1 MAALGPEQAPKRG
14 GMSPASPYSKDF
26 HAPSESSAVTVFA
39 LRGHE
44 QPQRE
49 LPPAAEAQPTAAV
62 QAEIIDAYWD
72 DVDERVA
79 YLTALLGAGRHN
91 EALTLCA
98 TYLEAVAHALVSTNA
113 VASDQFADELE
124 EHASDSYLTLVHPLQ
139 LVRMSAQINGLSPS
153 ALHGLA
159 ATFPGPE
166 HTLLHR
172 EQALDIV
179 HATLAYTDASL
190 VERSIWKG
198 TIAYVV
204 YDFIR
209 TQSFR
214 RREGVRT
221 IGLGTAFREG
231 ASMQG
236 LAVPELVSLLQ
247 SMVAEARARSHSTG
261 HLPDNS

>member
-1 MAALGPEQAPKRG
+1 M
-14 GMSPASPYSKDF
+14 
-26 HAPSESSAVTVFA
+26 TVFA

-124 EHASDSYLTLVHPLQ
+124 EHASDPYLTLVHPLQ

-231 ASMQG
+231 ALMQG

-261 HLPDNS
+261 HLPDKS

>member
-1 MAALGPEQAPKRG
+1 L
-14 GMSPASPYSKDF
+14 
-26 HAPSESSAVTVFA
+26 SAVTVFA
-39 LRGHE
+39 LHGHQ

-49 LPPAAEAQPTAAV
+49 IPPVTEAQPTAAV
-62 QAEIIDAYWD
+62 QAEIIDAYWY

-113 VASDQFADELE
+113 VASEQFADELE
-124 EHASDSYLTLVHPLQ
+124 EHASDPYLTLVHPLQ
-139 LVRMSAQINGLSPS
+139 LVRMAAQINGLSPS

-236 LAVPELVSLLQ
+236 LSVPELISLLH
-247 SMVAEARARSHSTG
+247 SMVAEARARSHNTG
-261 HLPDNS
+261 QLPDRN

>member
-1 MAALGPEQAPKRG
+1 L
-14 GMSPASPYSKDF
+14 
-26 HAPSESSAVTVFA
+26 SAVTVFA
-39 LRGHE
+39 LHGHQ

-49 LPPAAEAQPTAAV
+49 IPPVTEAQPTAAV

-113 VASDQFADELE
+113 VASEQFADELE
-124 EHASDSYLTLVHPLQ
+124 EHASDPYLTLVHPLQ
-139 LVRMSAQINGLSPS
+139 LVRMAAQINGLSPS

-236 LAVPELVSLLQ
+236 LSVPELISLLH
-247 SMVAEARARSHSTG
+247 SMVAEARARSHNTG
-261 HLPDNS
+261 QLPDRN